1 MKISVAINA
10 MKALMPRVVRIPK
23 KRIGIAMPA
32 VLKSTSNEKAGSG
45 EIFRIRPRKKL
56 NKGGC
61 ECK

>member
-1 MKISVAINA
+1 MKMSVAMNA
-10 MKALMPRVVRIPK
+10 MRELIPRVVRIPK
-23 KRIGIAMPA
+23 KRRGITIPA

-56 NKGGC
+56 NKGGW